1 MLLLLETFMHQT
13 MTAIDEAEKEA
24 ERAGH
29 YYEDT
34 KPKRSE
40 LKPCD
45 YFDLIGGTGTGGLI
59 AIMLGRLRMNI
70 EQCKEVYQEMTRFVF
85 ETDKT
90 IAGIPYRSTLFKA
103 SKLEDAIRNC
113 VQEYESKTD
122 ADHITGYV
130 EMPKSPKRAGSMHSY
145 RSGLQRSS
153 TSSTYNQRR
162 SSYLPARAGS
172 GDPNAEL
179 EDPRPHATKT

>member
-13 MTAIDEAEKEA
+13 TTAIDEAENYT
-24 ERAGH
+24 EREGH
-29 YYEDT
+29 HLDELN
-34 KPKRSE
+34 PKWAE

-59 AIMLGRLRMNI
+59 AIMLGRLRMGI
-70 EQCKEVYQEMTRFVF
+70 EDCKSVYQEMTRFVF

-113 VQEYESKTD
+113 VQEYENRNADDRTTD
-122 ADHITGYV
+122 FI

-145 RSGLQRSS
+145 NSGLQRSS
-153 TSSTYNQRR
+153 TSSTYNRRR
-162 SSYLPARAGS
+162 SSFLPARAGT
-172 GDPNAEL
+172 GDPNAQL
-179 EDPRPHATKT
+179 EDSRPHATKT

>member
-13 MTAIDEAEKEA
+13 ITAIDEAEKYTEREA
-24 ERAGH
+24 HHFDAIR
-29 YYEDT
+29 
-34 KPKRSE
+34 PKLTE

-59 AIMLGRLRMNI
+59 AIMLGRLRMGI
-70 EQCKEVYQEMTRFVF
+70 EDCKSVYQEMTRFVF

-113 VQEYESKTD
+113 VQEYDNRSTN
-122 ADHITGYV
+122 DHTTEFV
-130 EMPKSPKRAGSMHSY
+130 EMPKSPRRAGSMHSY
-145 RSGLQRSS
+145 NSGLQRSS
-153 TSSTYNQRR
+153 TSSTYNRRR
-162 SSYLPARAGS
+162 SSFLPARAGT

-179 EDPRPHATKT
+179 EDSRPDATKT